1 MQPCRT
7 SRSRREL
14 TSSAT
19 QGQGEGGAAGGQ
31 GPTACRLSPGA
42 CRCQGEGGPEAEPR
56 RGLAACALR
65 LAPEA
70 GPEGRGRPLPS
81 AVALAGGGWGLG
93 VGADPRMRV
102 VAYWRAGEAAS
113 GLGRTGERQGRTVSR
128 NLLLDVGLG
137 QFEKVEKKNF
147 GPNPGPWPGWPG
159 V

>member
-31 GPTACRLSPGA
+31 GPMACRLPPGA

-81 AVALAGGGWGLG
+81 AVALAGGSWGLG
-93 VGADPRMRV
+93 RIRGCAWWHTGVRERRRRGWGEPAKGRGAR
-102 VAYWRAGEAAS
+102 S
-113 GLGRTGERQGRTVSR
+113 GR